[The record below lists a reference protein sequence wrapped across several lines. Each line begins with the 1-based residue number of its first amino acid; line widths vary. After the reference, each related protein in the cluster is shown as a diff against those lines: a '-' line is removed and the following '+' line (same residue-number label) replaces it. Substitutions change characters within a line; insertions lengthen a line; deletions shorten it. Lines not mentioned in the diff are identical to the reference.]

1 MEREVVFDH
10 LSDRLSVSF
19 SRIEEKDLLR
29 G

>member
-10 LSDRLSVSF
+10 LSDHLSVSF
-19 SRIEEKDLLR
+19 GRIEEKDLLR

>member
-10 LSDRLSVSF
+10 LSDRLSVSLG
-19 SRIEEKDLLR
+19 RIEEFDLLR

>member
-1 MEREVVFDH
+1 MEREVVLDH

-19 SRIEEKDLLR
+19 GRIEKKDLLR

>member
-10 LSDRLSVSF
+10 LSDRLGVSF
-19 SRIEEKDLLR
+19 GRIEEKDLLR

>member
-10 LSDRLSVSF
+10 LSDRLSMSF
-19 SRIEEKDLLR
+19 GRIKEKDLLR

>member
-10 LSDRLSVSF
+10 LSDCLSVSF
-19 SRIEEKDLLR
+19 GRIEEKDLLR